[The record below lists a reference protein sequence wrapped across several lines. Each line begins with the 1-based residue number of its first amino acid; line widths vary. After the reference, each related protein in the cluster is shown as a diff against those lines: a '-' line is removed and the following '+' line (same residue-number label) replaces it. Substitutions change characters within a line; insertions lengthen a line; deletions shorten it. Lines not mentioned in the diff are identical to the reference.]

1 MQTYALHQVD
11 VASELL
17 HSWWFAHAQSNNKTI
32 NVWLFMK
39 HWICLHSLPV
49 SLIKI
54 EHLAFGLVFYFCQL
68 NRTFVHTNPMLHAEP
83 YINYYLLPT
92 HMHHYNS
99 LLLLHGW
106 HQRHR
111 WSRRGSDSELLRSQ
125 KNRLLSMLVTWG
137 TYWNS
142 LELGFTL
149 HTQLPAWPRPL
160 ENSTHTS
167 IPHTQPSSDSCMN
180 STCTQVTARRTCSQ
194 VYSHFDTYT
203 CTFCN
208 ISRDRSLWMQATP
221 LI

>member
-1 MQTYALHQVD
+1 MKLLNWCKKHRYKAVQQEWLLYTLPHSAMEPLVCQFKCSISECTNDLLHSQFAMQTYVLHQVD

-68 NRTFVHTNPMLHAEP
+68 NRTFVHTNPLLHAEP

-125 KNRLLSMLVTWG
+125 KIDCFL
-137 TYWNS
+137 
-142 LELGFTL
+142 
-149 HTQLPAWPRPL
+149 
-160 ENSTHTS
+160 
-167 IPHTQPSSDSCMN
+167 C
-180 STCTQVTARRTCSQ
+180 
-194 VYSHFDTYT
+194 
-203 CTFCN
+203 
-208 ISRDRSLWMQATP
+208 
-221 LI
+221 